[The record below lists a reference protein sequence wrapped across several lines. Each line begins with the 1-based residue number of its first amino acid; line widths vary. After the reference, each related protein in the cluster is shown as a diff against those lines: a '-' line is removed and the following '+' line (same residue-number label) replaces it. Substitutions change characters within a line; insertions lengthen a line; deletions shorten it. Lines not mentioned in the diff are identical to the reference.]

1 MNNLEIEDNNT
12 LIHAL
17 YQSAL
22 LQKNVEDKYYI
33 FQNLDFLEFHKI
45 GS

>member
-17 YQSAL
+17 YQSLL
-22 LQKNVEDKYYI
+22 LQKNAEDKYYI
-33 FQNLDFLEFHKI
+33 FQNLDSLVFHKR